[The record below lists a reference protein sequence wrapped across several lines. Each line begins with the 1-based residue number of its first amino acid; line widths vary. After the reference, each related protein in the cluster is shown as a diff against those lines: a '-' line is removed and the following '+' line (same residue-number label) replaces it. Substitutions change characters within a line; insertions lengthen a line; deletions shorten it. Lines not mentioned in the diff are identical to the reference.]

1 VRAKKERAARGVR
14 RPDSWSPRRSREGDD
29 PDRRG
34 PPVGGRERK
43 GKTEWAA
50 REEMGRGVGLGPAG
64 RERERERE
72 KEWVGLKGDR
82 VRERF
87 LFFFFLTKAFKQFN
101 SNSNSRIQIRTEQQ
115 AIKQCIA
122 A

>member
-1 VRAKKERAARGVR
+1 MRAKKERAARGVR

-34 PPVGGRERK
+34 PPIGGRERK

-87 LFFFFLTKAFKQFN
+87 LLLFFQQKIQPIRFKFKFK
-101 SNSNSRIQIRTEQQ
+101 RI
-115 AIKQCIA
+115 
-122 A
+122 

>member
-1 VRAKKERAARGVR
+1 MRAKGAGDAAPER
-14 RPDSWSPRRSREGDD
+14 RPDSGGVPARHEEGDG
-29 PDRRG
+29 PDGRG

-87 LFFFFLTKAFKQFN
+87 LFFFFQQKHSNN
-101 SNSNSRIQIRTEQQ
+101 SIQIRIQEFKFEPNN
-115 AIKQCIA
+115 KQ
-122 A
+122 